1 MNYGEVLT
9 RAWKIVWKFKVLWI
23 FGILASCGTGSGNG
37 GGGNN
42 VSYQFSSGDVPP
54 QFEQFFGNIER
65 FANDLWWIFGLLIC
79 LTCVLVLVAIFLST
93 IGKIA
98 LIKGTLRAEEGAER
112 MGFVELFNASTP
124 YFWRVFGLS
133 LLLFFVFFVAV
144 MFGVLVFMAAAMATL
159 GIALICLVPLCCLMI
174 PVMWAVGVILEQAYI
189 AIVIEE
195 RGIADGL
202 SRGWEVVKTHWE
214 PMLVMGVILIF
225 GAMIVGLIIAVPMFL
240 VMFPLFFTMGITGGD
255 NMTPLVIG
263 GMCFLIYLPV
273 LIVAGGILKAY
284 VQSAWTL
291 TFLRVT
297 GRGLTTEP
305 AVLQSEPP
313 LPPLE
318 PVNV

>member
-1 MNYGEVLT
+1 MSYGEVLT

-23 FGILASCGTGSGNG
+23 FGIFASCGTGSGNG

-42 VSYQFSSGDVPP
+42 VSYQYSSGDLPP

-112 MGFVELFNASTP
+112 MGFIELFNASTP

-144 MFGVLVFMAAAMATL
+144 MFGVLVFMAATIL
-159 GIALICLVPLCCLMI
+159 TFGIALMCLVPLCCLFI
-174 PVMWAVGVILEQAYI
+174 PVMWAIGVILEQAYI
-189 AIVIEE
+189 AIVVEE

-202 SRGWEVVKTHWE
+202 TRGWEVVKTHWE

-225 GAMIVGLIIAVPMFL
+225 GAIIVGLIIAVPMFL
-240 VMFPLFFTMGITGGD
+240 IMFPLLFTMGITGGN
-255 NMTPLVIG
+255 NMAPLAIG
-263 GMCFLIYLPV
+263 GICFLLYLPV
-273 LIVAGGILKAY
+273 LILASGIIKAY

-297 GRGLTTEP
+297 DRGLTTEP
-305 AVLQSEPP
+305 AVFEPEPP

-318 PVNV
+318 PVNA

>member
-79 LTCVLVLVAIFLST
+79 MTCVLVLVAIFLST

-98 LIKGTLRAEEGAER
+98 LIKGTLKAEEGAER

-189 AIVIEE
+189 AIVVED
-195 RGIADGL
+195 RGISDGL
-202 SRGWEVVKTHWE
+202 ARGWEVVKTHWE

-240 VMFPLFFTMGITGGD
+240 IMFPLFFTMGITGGD
-255 NMTPLVIG
+255 NMAPLVIG
-263 GMCFLIYLPV
+263 GMCFLVYLPV

-297 GRGLTTEP
+297 GRGLTPEP
-305 AVLQSEPP
+305 AVLEPEPP

-318 PVNV
+318 PVNA

>member
-42 VSYQFSSGDVPP
+42 VSYQFSNGELPP
-54 QFEQFFGNIER
+54 QVEHFFANSER
-65 FANDLWWIFGLLIC
+65 FFNEMWWVGGLLIC
-79 LTCVLVLVAIFLST
+79 LTCVLILVAIFLTT
-93 IGKIA
+93 IGRIA
-98 LIKGTLRAEEGAER
+98 LIKGTLKAEEGAER
-112 MGFVELFNASTP
+112 MGFIELFNASTP

-133 LLLFFVFFVAV
+133 ILLFFVFFVTV
-144 MFGVLVFMAAAMATL
+144 MFGVLVFMAATL
-159 GIALICLVPLCCLMI
+159 LTFGIALICLVPLCCLMI
-174 PVMWAVGVILEQAYI
+174 PAMWAISVILEQAYI
-189 AIVIEE
+189 AIVVEE

-202 SRGWEVVKTHWE
+202 SRGWEVAKSHWE
-214 PMLVMGVILIF
+214 PMLVMGVILIL
-225 GAMIVGLIIAVPMFL
+225 GAAIVGLVIAIPIIMIT
-240 VMFPLFFTMGITGGD
+240 FPLFFALGFSSSDSML
-255 NMTPLVIG
+255 PLAIG
-263 GMCFLIYLPV
+263 GICFLIYLPV

-297 GRGLTTEP
+297 GRGP
-305 AVLQSEPP
+305 AANVLPAATEPP

-318 PVNV
+318 PVNA